1 MATAEFQDK
10 LFIFIKDNLQ
20 AGYKVLGSA
29 CSDTELATLVTST
42 HYQGYAEK
50 S

>member
-20 AGYKVLGSA
+20 AGQVLGSA